1 MPEPT
6 PVALSHHFTALVNR
20 RVAFKPCGVD
30 KVSKAA
36 KAYGVYTVFPQ
47 GTALVVKAD
56 VALLGS
62 FAGALVGLPDDEV
75 VHRLKMNPLDEVLCD
90 PMKEVLNVASAAVSS
105 DGRSVFKNIVFNP
118 VYLGSEAE
126 STVNSPLHR
135 SYFNVEIEG
144 YQGGSFCIFE

>member
-1 MPEPT
+1 MAEPT
-6 PVALSHHFTALVNR
+6 PVALSRHFTALVNR
-20 RVAFKPCGVD
+20 QVAFKPCAAD

-47 GTALVVKAD
+47 RTALVVKAD

-62 FAGALVGLPDDEV
+62 FAGALVGLPDEEV
-75 VHRLKMNPLDEVLCD
+75 VHRLKVNPLDELLCD

-105 DGRSVFKNIVFNP
+105 DGRSVFNSIVFNP
-118 VYLGSEAE
+118 VYLSPEAE
-126 STVNSPLHR
+126 TAVNSPMHR
-135 SYFNVEIEG
+135 SYFNVEIQG